1 MYVCM
6 YAYIWY
12 VCTCICIE
20 EYLMKTRGHEF
31 DGEQEL
37 EGFKERKEIKKLN
50 YNFKNRHNK

>member
-1 MYVCM
+1 
-6 YAYIWY
+6 
-12 VCTCICIE
+12 
-20 EYLMKTRGHEF
+20 MKTRGHEF